1 MTAAA
6 FKRPESVLV
15 VIFTAAGEAL
25 LLKRSDHQAFWQSVT
40 GSLEWGEHDRLAA
53 ARREV
58 AEETGITT
66 EDGWRDWGVH
76 HQYEILPQW
85 RYRYAPGVT
94 HNTEHVLS
102 VELPDR
108 VAVRLHPRE
117 HEQYRWTDFHT
128 AVKVATSATN
138 RWAFTALAEA
148 RRFR

>member
-25 LLKRSDHQAFWQSVT
+25 LLKRSDHEAFWQSVT
-40 GSLEWGEHDRLAA
+40 GSLEWGEHDRLVA

-58 AEETGITT
+58 FEETGIAV
-66 EDGWRDWGVH
+66 DSGWRDWGVQ

-94 HNTEHVLS
+94 HNTEYVLS
-102 VELPDR
+102 VELADR
-108 VAVRLHPRE
+108 MTVRLHARE
-117 HEQYRWTDFHT
+117 HEQYRWTDFRSAIST
-128 AVKVATSATN
+128 ATSATN
-138 RWAFTALAEA
+138 RWALATLA
-148 RRFR
+148 KMRCFR